1 MINLILMLGIPGS
14 GKSTKAAELA
24 GSIEDSIIVS
34 RDDIRHA
41 EFGYPYKHSK
51 AKEQTVTLR
60 KSEIIENA
68 INDGI
73 TTIIID
79 DTHCGK
85 RGREESIS
93 IVKTLCD
100 KAGKNLYYEWY
111 LIEDSFDVDLCHKR
125 NTSRERSVPYTVIE
139 SMFINFIDF
148 VRGDDELCPKW
159 LPSKALTEGCDCTNE
174 YIVDIDGTVASHKG
188 IRSPFD
194 WGKVDR
200 DLPKQHVIDVL
211 NSLRCQD
218 KSIVFLSG
226 RDGSCYNKTKAWL
239 DTHVCR
245 SYTGL
250 YMREEGSIE
259 KDFIV
264 KMRIY
269 KEEFAQKGFRP
280 IAVFDDRLQVVR
292 YWRAIGLPVFQVE
305 AGLF

>member
-24 GSIEDSIIVS
+24 ESIEDSIIVS

-41 EFGYPYKHSK
+41 EFGYPYKITK
-51 AKEQTVTLR
+51 AKESTVTRR
-60 KSEIIENA
+60 KAEIIEKA

-85 RGREESIS
+85 RGRTESLTM
-93 IVKTLCD
+93 VKNLCD
-100 KAGKNLYYEWY
+100 KAGKKCSYVWY

-148 VRGDDELCPKW
+148 VRGDDDLCPEW
-159 LPSKALTEGCDCTNE
+159 LPTKSLMNHDITTNE
-174 YIVDIDGTVASHKG
+174 YIVDIDGTVASHEG

-211 NSLRCQD
+211 NALRCQD

-226 RDGSCYNKTKAWL
+226 RDGSCYNKTKEWV

-250 YMREEGSIE
+250 YMREEGSTE
-259 KDFIV
+259 KDFKV

-269 KEEFAQKGFRP
+269 KEKFAQKGFRP